1 MNLYEID
8 KTIKD
13 VIDRGYSFNEE
24 TGEVLFE
31 TQDLESLEIALSD
44 KINNIVGYIKDLELE
59 AEALTKIALDY
70 NDRAKA
76 KDRKALRLKE
86 YLDSYLKANNMI
98 NKQEYKNGVISY
110 RASKSLMIA
119 NDTDL
124 EHYLRGNEEYSKY
137 LKEEIKTSFD

>member
-124 EHYLRGNEEYSKY
+124 ENYLRGNEEYSKY